1 MFTRIVVG
9 IDGSHTA
16 EIAAQAAISLAV
28 QARAE
33 VHLVS
38 VIEEQ
43 PQYVAAR
50 EASARESADARA
62 YFTHAQEELLRM
74 AAQRNVTA
82 NARTLVGHEA
92 RQLLTYLTEAQA
104 DLLVI
109 GFAGHS
115 ALWGSALGGTAHQL
129 ARHAPCSVLVVR
141 AQSPTTTFARLA
153 VALDGSPLGWEAFA
167 VGLELAHDAQ
177 RTLNV
182 LSVVEGI
189 APSSQST
196 SHAMGASASGSNWQS
211 FLLTAQA
218 RATARAV
225 AAGVATEVTTRLAPV
240 SEALVNA
247 ANELDLDA
255 LILGATGNERPWNQV
270 AGATAMKV
278 VEEAPCAVLL
288 VRPQRRGAYVRES
301 MTLPQRVARPET
313 PLADALAT
321 LLAGDVRLVPVVAD
335 NNTLLG
341 VLTLGTLL
349 RRIDP
354 ALATH
359 LAGLHTADHVRRH
372 VERVVAGHTVGD
384 TMLTRPYVV
393 QPQTPLDVAGRYL
406 TTHRITR
413 APVVD
418 TTRHLVGM
426 LSERD
431 VITTLLAIRSAPEK
445 RPLIGATEESVEIP
459 APLSATDATDVGAGM
474 PTAQHVMEVGV
485 PLAPESASLDEM
497 IQAVQAAP
505 GGIAFVVDADGRVRG
520 LLDERVLLEFAFPA
534 LSPRWGMALLHQV
547 AIWPAQT
554 FAALRSHPDE
564 PVTATRVMRPATPTM
579 PAETPLPEA
588 LARMMAVQPYDVAII
603 TTPDGKPLG
612 LLRRHTAL
620 RALTRG

>member
-16 EIAAQAAISLAV
+16 EVAAQAAITLAAH
-28 QARAE
+28 ARAE
-33 VHLVS
+33 MYLVS

-50 EASARESADARA
+50 EASAREYAEAQA
-62 YFTHAQEELLRM
+62 YFTRAQEGLLRA
-74 AAQRNVTA
+74 AAQRHVTA
-82 NARTLVGHEA
+82 TSRILVGHEA
-92 RQLLTYLTEAQA
+92 RQVLAYLAEAQA

-141 AQSPTTTFARLA
+141 AQAPTTTFSRLA

-167 VGLELAHDAQ
+167 LGLELAHDAQ
-177 RTLNV
+177 RSFNV
-182 LSVVEGI
+182 ISVVEES
-189 APSSQST
+189 APSGQSASQAADAST
-196 SHAMGASASGSNWQS
+196 SSSTWQS

-218 RATARAV
+218 RATARAA
-225 AAGVATEVTTRLAPV
+225 AAGVVIEVITRLAPV
-240 SEALVNA
+240 SEALVTA
-247 ANELDLDA
+247 ADELDVDA

-278 VEEAPCAVLL
+278 VEEAHCAVLL
-288 VRPQRRGAYVRES
+288 VRPQRRGTYVRDS
-301 MTLPQRVARPET
+301 MTAPQGVAHPNT
-313 PLADALAT
+313 PLAEALAT
-321 LLAGDVRLVPVVAD
+321 LLAGDVRLVPVLTD
-335 NNTLLG
+335 NNILCG
-341 VLTLGTLL
+341 ALTLGTLL

-359 LAGLHTADHVRRH
+359 LVELQTADHVRRRL
-372 VERVVAGHTVGD
+372 EQLVAGHTVRD
-384 TMLTRPYVV
+384 TMLTRPFVV

-406 TTHRITR
+406 TAHRITR

-418 TTRHLVGM
+418 ATHHLVGM

-431 VITTLLAIRSAPEK
+431 VITTLLALRPAQQKRAPDN
-445 RPLIGATEESVEIP
+445 ATEETVVASTP
-459 APLSATDATDVGAGM
+459 PLTAGGTNGGAD
-474 PTAQHVMEVGV
+474 TLTVRQVMEVGV
-485 PLAPESASLDEM
+485 PLAPESASLDE
-497 IQAVQAAP
+497 ILQAVQAAP
-505 GGIAFVVDADGRVRG
+505 GGVAFVVGADGRLRG
-520 LLDERVLLEFAFPA
+520 LLDERVLLQFAFPA
-534 LSPRWGMALLHQV
+534 LSPRWGIALLRQV
-547 AIWPAQT
+547 ASWPAQT

-564 PVTATRVMRPATPTM
+564 PVTAARVMRPAAQTIS
-579 PAETPLPEA
+579 AETPLPEA

-603 TTPDGKPLG
+603 TTPEGKPLG
-612 LLRRHTAL
+612 VLHRHTAL